1 VGEPHPTDPLI
12 SAYGL
17 RLRGAYGRILE
28 YLARAIRD
36 GRGVPHYR
44 LWARTIEAELV
55 ALQQYTQEWATG
67 TEGAASSA
75 WLQGAR
81 ASGEALGAQ
90 GVAVDAVRWY
100 VLPRDAILAVERELL
115 RGIGGA
121 LSMAQGHA
129 SSWMQAAV
137 ALADAGGAGPY
148 DPLPLEIGRRINDEF
163 RRAGLEAV
171 QRKLTEGMTIRQTRD
186 ALLQEL
192 TQSGLTSFVDQAGR
206 RWNLVHYADMVART
220 TSREAYTAG
229 TIAVVQRSGHD
240 LVRATEHYPTCD
252 MCASRQG
259 RVYSLSGT
267 HPDFPALSESGV
279 HFPWHNSCGH
289 VLTPVVESYLTPE
302 ELERLKAL
310 SNLSFDTDPRSARE
324 KRAYDRSQTLNRLRL
339 EKQRLLE
346 ERANGIPAD
355 ANMIKWDAERR
366 APETTPERKKDL
378 ARMIGDAADRQEQH
392 NRDRVKTI
400 NDEIIRLNR
409 LTNAEIKTR
418 GSAQ

>member
-1 VGEPHPTDPLI
+1 MAESHPTDPLI

-67 TEGAASSA
+67 TEGAASVS

-81 ASGEALGAQ
+81 SSGEALRAQ
-90 GVAVDAVRWY
+90 GVTVDAARWY

-121 LSMAQGHA
+121 LNMAQGHA
-129 SSWMQAAV
+129 SSWMQVAV
-137 ALADAGGAGPY
+137 ALADAGGSGP
-148 DPLPLEIGRRINDEF
+148 DGPIPPLIGRRINDEF
-163 RRAGLEAV
+163 RKVGLEVV
-171 QRKLTEGMTIRQTRD
+171 QRKLTEGMTIRQTRA
-186 ALLQEL
+186 ALLEEL

-206 RWNLVHYADMVART
+206 RWQLPQYAEMVART

-229 TIAVVQRSGHD
+229 TVAVVQRAGYD
-240 LVRATEHYPTCD
+240 LVQATTHFPTCHI
-252 MCASRQG
+252 CASRQG

-267 HPDFPALSESGV
+267 NPDYPALSSSGEY
-279 HFPWHNSCGH
+279 FPWHPNCGH
-289 VLTPVVESYLTPE
+289 VLTPWIESYASE
-302 ELERLKAL
+302 EERARLKAD
-310 SNLSFDTDPRSARE
+310 SGRPYDEDHRGAAE
-324 KRAYDRSQTLNRLRL
+324 KKAYDRSQDLNRLRL
-339 EKQRLLE
+339 EKRRLLE

-400 NDEIIRLNR
+400 NEEIIRLNR
-409 LTNAEIKTR
+409 LTKAEIKTR
-418 GSAQ
+418 GSTQ